1 MNERIV
7 ALDIGDRRIG
17 IAVSDPL
24 GITAQP
30 IETYTRI
37 GYGPD
42 VRHICEIAQ
51 KYETNRILS
60 GLPLNM
66 DGTRG
71 FQTEKVAQFAE
82 KLTEAGLDVSF
93 YDERMTTVLA
103 EDALL
108 EANMSRENRKKKVD
122 MVAAVMILQSYL
134 DAQAMQNA
142 QTVEDDSE
150 EDEPVLDDVLEM
162 EDEDG
167 NVIRF
172 LLNATI
178 PYHGDEYVLLISED
192 SAGILSR
199 MRVSSCA
206 RRPMTSGNPC
216 YQSLDDEKLIERI
229 YEAYLEQGAKSAD
242 FSYHSGKHLT
252 GTNMTDW

>member
-30 IETYTRI
+30 IETYTRV

-42 VRHICEIAQ
+42 VRRICQIAQ
-51 KYETNRILS
+51 QYETNRILC

-66 DGTRG
+66 DGSRG
-71 FQTEKVAQFAE
+71 FQAEKVAQLAE
-82 KLTEAGLDVSF
+82 KLEEAGLVVSY

-134 DAQAMQNA
+134 DAQAMQSA
-142 QTVEDDSE
+142 SVDADADDS
-150 EDEPVLDDVLEM
+150 
-162 EDEDG
+162 DEDG

-178 PYHGDEYVLLISED
+178 PYHGEEYVLLVSEEACGD
-192 SAGILSR
+192 IEQDESFI
-199 MRVSSCA
+199 MRKA
-206 RRPMTSGNPC
+206 TDEDGNPC
-216 YQSLDDEKLIERI
+216 FQSLDDEKLIERI
-229 YEAYLEQGAKSAD
+229 YEAYLEQSEER
-242 FSYHSGKHLT
+242 
-252 GTNMTDW
+252 

>member
-7 ALDIGDRRIG
+7 ALDVGDRRIG

-30 IETYTRI
+30 IETYTRV

-42 VRHICEIAQ
+42 VRRIAGIAAQ
-51 KYETNRILS
+51 YETNRILC
-60 GLPLNM
+60 GLPRNM
-66 DGTRG
+66 DGTEG
-71 FQTEKVAQFAE
+71 FQTEKVRQLAA
-82 KLTEAGLDVSF
+82 KLEEAGLVVSY

-108 EANMSRENRKKKVD
+108 EGNVRREDRKKKVD

-134 DAQAMQNA
+134 DAQAMA
-142 QTVEDDSE
+142 SRAAAEADD
-150 EDEPVLDDVLEM
+150 EDEEEYDDGVLEM

-172 LLNATI
+172 LLSADI
-178 PYHGDEYVLLISED
+178 PYAGQDYVLLVSAESCGDIEQDESFIMLKTED
-192 SAGILSR
+192 AD
-199 MRVSSCA
+199 
-206 RRPMTSGNPC
+206 GNPC
-216 YQSLDDEKLIERI
+216 YQSLEDEALIEAV
-229 YEAYLEQGAKSAD
+229 YDAYLKQQD
-242 FSYHSGKHLT
+242 
-252 GTNMTDW
+252 N

>member
-7 ALDIGDRRIG
+7 ALDVGDRRIG

-30 IETYTRI
+30 IETYTRV

-42 VRHICEIAQ
+42 TRRIAQ
-51 KYETNRILS
+51 LAGQYETNRILC

-66 DGTRG
+66 DGTQG
-71 FQTEKVAQFAE
+71 FQTQKVREFAA
-82 KLTEAGLDVSF
+82 KLEEAGLTVEF

-108 EANMSRENRKKKVD
+108 EADMRRENRKKKVD

-134 DAQAMQNA
+134 DAQAAKSAAAA
-142 QTVEDDSE
+142 QEDEEEPEDDSI
-150 EDEPVLDDVLEM
+150 LEM

-167 NVIRF
+167 QVIRF
-172 LLNATI
+172 RLSATI
-178 PYHGDEYVLLISED
+178 AYAGETYVLLSCEEAAGGFEQGESLIMLSTTDSEGE
-192 SAGILSR
+192 S
-199 MRVSSCA
+199 
-206 RRPMTSGNPC
+206 C
-216 YQSLDDEKLIERI
+216 YQSLEDEALIEAV
-229 YEAYLEQGAKSAD
+229 YEAYLKQTGGA
-242 FSYHSGKHLT
+242 
-252 GTNMTDW
+252 

>member
-51 KYETNRILS
+51 MYETNRILS

-71 FQTEKVAQFAE
+71 FQTEKVAQFTE

-122 MVAAVMILQSYL
+122 MVAAVVILQSYL
-134 DAQAMQNA
+134 DAQAAQNA
-142 QTVEDDSE
+142 FSDDEDDE
-150 EDEPVLDDVLEM
+150 EFEDDGIFEM

-172 LLNATI
+172 ILNATI
-178 PYHGDEYVLLISED
+178 PYHGDEYVLLVSEED
-192 SAGILSR
+192 CGDIAKDESFI
-199 MRVSSCA
+199 MKKTVDEE
-206 RRPMTSGNPC
+206 GNPC
-216 YQSLDDEKLIERI
+216 YQSLDDEALIACI
-229 YEAYLEQGAKSAD
+229 YEAYLAQNEEER
-242 FSYHSGKHLT
+242 
-252 GTNMTDW
+252 